1 MNTQTD
7 KLSITCV
14 FYDGACPL
22 CSKEVK
28 LYKKLAAN
36 DKTRG
41 RFTDD
46 VDIEW
51 IDISKSK
58 TELKK
63 EGIKYAD
70 AMQLMHVKDASG
82 IHQVGIDAV
91 LTVWDQIPYYRKV
104 FKLLKSI
111 PALYPLLDKAYQFT
125 ARHRMK
131 ITKGNTEEFS
141 K

>member
-1 MNTQTD
+1 MKTETD

-36 DKTRG
+36 DTLREKY
-41 RFTDD
+41 TDE

-58 TELKK
+58 T
-63 EGIKYAD
+63 D
-70 AMQLMHVKDASG
+70 V
-82 IHQVGIDAV
+82 V
-91 LTVWDQIPYYRKV
+91 
-104 FKLLKSI
+104 
-111 PALYPLLDKAYQFT
+111 
-125 ARHRMK
+125 
-131 ITKGNTEEFS
+131 
-141 K
+141 

>member
-1 MNTQTD
+1 MNKKTNKQA
-7 KLSITCV
+7 ITCV

-36 DKTRG
+36 EKNRG
-41 RFTDD
+41 EYDD
-46 VDIEW
+46 ADIEW

-58 TELKK
+58 VELKE

-82 IHQVGIDAV
+82 VHQVGIDAV
-91 LTVWDQIPYYRKV
+91 LTVWDQIPYYRKLSGFLQKV
-104 FKLLKSI
+104 
-111 PALYPLLDKAYQFT
+111 PALYPLLDKAYRLT

-131 ITKGNTEEFS
+131 LPRTKNGS
-141 K
+141 A

>member
-1 MNTQTD
+1 MNAQIN
-7 KLSITCV
+7 KQSITCV
-14 FYDGACPL
+14 FFDGACPL

-36 DKTRG
+36 DKHRG
-41 RFTDD
+41 KYNDA
-46 VDIEW
+46 DIEW

-58 TELKK
+58 TELKE

-91 LTVWDQIPYYRKV
+91 LTVWDQIPYYRKLSKV
-104 FKLLKSI
+104 LKGI

-125 ARHRMK
+125 ARYRMRL
-131 ITKGNTEEFS
+131 TKGAV

>member
-1 MNTQTD
+1 MNTLAN
-7 KLSITCV
+7 KKSVTCV
-14 FYDGACPL
+14 FFDGACPL

-36 DKTRG
+36 DP
-41 RFTDD
+41 DE
-46 VDIEW
+46 VAIEW
-51 IDISKSK
+51 IDISKSQTK
-58 TELKK
+58 LKE

-91 LTVWDQIPYYRKV
+91 LTVWDQIPYYRKLSK
-104 FKLLKSI
+104 FLKSI
-111 PALYPLLDKAYQFT
+111 PALHPLLDKAYRFT
-125 ARHRMK
+125 ARYRLK
-131 ITKGNTEEFS
+131 ITKGAL

>member
-1 MNTQTD
+1 MKD

-36 DKTRG
+36 DRIHNKYN
-41 RFTDD
+41 DD
-46 VDIEW
+46 ADIEW
-51 IDISKSK
+51 IDISKSQ
-58 TELKK
+58 TELKE

-82 IHQVGIDAV
+82 VHQVGIDAV
-91 LTVWDQIPYYRKV
+91 LTVWDQIPYYRKLSK
-104 FKLLKSI
+104 FLKSI
-111 PALYPLLDKAYQFT
+111 SALYPLFDKAYRFVAQ
-125 ARHRMK
+125 HRMK
-131 ITKGNTEEFS
+131 ITRS
-141 K
+141 

>member
-1 MNTQTD
+1 MNTDINKQ
-7 KLSITCV
+7 SITCV
-14 FYDGACPL
+14 FFDGACPL

-36 DKTRG
+36 DKLRG
-41 RFTDD
+41 KYDD
-46 VDIEW
+46 ADIEW

-58 TELKK
+58 TELKE

-82 IHQVGIDAV
+82 VHQVGIDAV
-91 LTVWDQIPYYRKV
+91 LTVWDQIPYYRKLSKV
-104 FKLLKSI
+104 LKST
-111 PALYPLLDKAYQFT
+111 PALHPLLDKAYRFT
-125 ARHRMK
+125 AHYRMK
-131 ITKGNTEEFS
+131 LIKGAA

>member
-1 MNTQTD
+1 MTTQID
-7 KLSITCV
+7 KQSVTCV

-36 DKTRG
+36 DKLRSEY
-41 RFTDD
+41 DD
-46 VDIEW
+46 TDIEW

-58 TELKK
+58 TELKE

-82 IHQVGIDAV
+82 VHQVGIDAV
-91 LTVWDQIPYYRKV
+91 LTVWDQIPYYRKLSK
-104 FKLLKSI
+104 FLKSI
-111 PALYPLLDKAYQFT
+111 PALHPLLDKAYRFT
-125 ARHRMK
+125 ARYRMK
-131 ITKGNTEEFS
+131 ITKGAL

>member
-1 MNTQTD
+1 MNAQTN
-7 KLSITCV
+7 KQSITCV
-14 FYDGACPL
+14 FFDGACPL

-36 DKTRG
+36 DKARG
-41 RFTDD
+41 KYNDD
-46 VDIEW
+46 ADIEW

-58 TELKK
+58 TELKE

-91 LTVWDQIPYYRKV
+91 LTVWDQIPYYRKLSK
-104 FKLLKSI
+104 FLKRV
-111 PALYPLLDKAYQFT
+111 PLFHPLLDKAYRFT
-125 ARHRMK
+125 ARHRLK
-131 ITKGNTEEFS
+131 IRKGEI